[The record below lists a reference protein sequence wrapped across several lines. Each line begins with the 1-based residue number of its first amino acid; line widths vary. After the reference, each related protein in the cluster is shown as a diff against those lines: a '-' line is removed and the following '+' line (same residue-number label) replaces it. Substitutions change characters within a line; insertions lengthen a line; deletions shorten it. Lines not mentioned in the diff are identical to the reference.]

1 VPRDNPVRWP
11 DGARVAVTVTVDTDA
26 ELFWL
31 RLDPSAVSR
40 PKTLSMGEYGMRRG
54 VPRVLDALADY
65 GVRATW
71 LVPGLIAERYPD
83 AIGAIAGA
91 GHELG
96 CRGYDLEPFHGL
108 TAAEQR
114 LALRRGRDAVAA
126 LTGQRPIGFRGFG
139 DIGDRTLE
147 ILTEEGFTWCSS
159 FRDDDRPV
167 RLDVGG
173 DPGIIDLPSHWELTD
188 LPFFGF
194 NYGPPFPAGQNR
206 IASYSRVLQDW
217 KDEFDAYCKYGL
229 CYVLTLDP
237 QSIGKPG
244 RIGVLREL
252 LAHIR
257 SRDDVWVATGAEVA
271 QFWRVSGD
279 PAQSDAAELIRRR
292 TVPRADG

>member
-11 DGARVAVTVTVDTDA
+11 HGARVAVIITVDTDA

-31 RLDPSAVSR
+31 RLDPSAATR

-54 VPRVLDALADY
+54 ILRVLDALRDY
-65 GVRATW
+65 DVRATW
-71 LVPGLIAERYPD
+71 FVPGRIAERYPA
-83 AIGAIAGA
+83 AIRAVADA

-96 CRGYDLEPFHGL
+96 CRGYDLESFHGL
-108 TAAEQR
+108 TADEQR
-114 LALRRGRDAVAA
+114 LALRRGRDAVAG
-126 LTGQRPIGFRGFG
+126 LTGLRPTGFRGFG
-139 DIGDRTLE
+139 DIGDLTLE
-147 ILTEEGFTWCSS
+147 ILVEAGFTWCSS

-173 DPGIIDLPSHWELTD
+173 EPGIIDLPSHWELTD

-194 NYGPPFPAGQNR
+194 NYGPPFPLGQNR

-217 KDEFDAYCKYGL
+217 KEEFDAYRRYGL
-229 CYVLTLDP
+229 CYMLTLDP

-257 SRDDVWVATGAEVA
+257 SRNDVWLATGAEVA
-271 QFWRVSGD
+271 QFWRASGD
-279 PAQSDAAELIRRR
+279 PARPDAAELIRRR
-292 TVPRADG
+292 TAPRAGA